1 MKLTFTW
8 SVPVLL
14 AGLFF
19 AVSLSPSLVPR
30 PVPVQGLL
38 SGLSMAA
45 GYGAGVFLVW
55 VWSFLQL
62 PLPSTR
68 WKRRFGTLCALLCA
82 GIIVVFLWRAAGW
95 QDTLRSVMGME
106 PVARTGSLLLA
117 ACTAAVFIVVMVLAR
132 LFRRLFRM
140 ISSRLYRILP
150 GRISLLV
157 GLTIA
162 AMIFWTAVNGLL
174 VRTVLR
180 IADRSFQELDAWMD
194 DDLAPPDSA
203 VGVGGHES
211 QINWKDL
218 GRMGRAFVATG
229 PTAADLQAF
238 FGEPMPS
245 PIRVYVGLNSAPT
258 AEERAEL
265 ALRELIRV
273 GGFERPVLLLVT
285 PTGTG
290 WVDPAALDT
299 VEYLHRGNIATVAA
313 QYSYLNS
320 PLALLTEAAY
330 GMEMARTLFAK
341 IYGYW
346 RNLPPETRPRLYLHG
361 LSLGALNSDQ
371 SFNLYDIID
380 DPFHGAL
387 WSGPPFRTE
396 SWRRMTAQRDPGT
409 PAWLP
414 QFRGGNVVRFMNQH
428 GLPDSSAP
436 WGSFRILFLQHGS
449 DPITFFDPASAWR
462 EPDWLQ
468 APRAHDVT
476 PDLRW
481 FPVVTMLQLAADMM
495 IGTAPPGFGHEYA
508 PADYIEAWHAL
519 TEPAGWSPEELER
532 LKDVFSES
540 RDVGEPEIVTVE
552 TLSRHETVAEFRG
565 TSDHR
570 CMGLTSRCPD
580 ACGHSGTLA
589 TFRIVH
595 YVNHE
600 KLGEF
605 GDPKS
610 DEFAFLVEDNKKNPK
625 VTEVIRQTISALLPG
640 DNVLLS
646 WNHDYVTRNGNS
658 APERPVIRLEK
669 IASDESRTLR
679 DMN

>member
-45 GYGAGVFLVW
+45 GYGLGVLLVW
-55 VWSFLQL
+55 VWGYLQL
-62 PLPSTR
+62 PLPAAR
-68 WKRRFGTLCALLCA
+68 WRRVIGILCALLCA
-82 GIIVVFLWRAAGW
+82 GLVVVFLWRAAEW
-95 QDTLRSVMGME
+95 QDTVRGVMGME
-106 PVARTGSLLLA
+106 PEARAGSLLLGLY
-117 ACTAAVFIVVMVLAR
+117 TTVVVGLVMTLSW
-132 LFRRLFRM
+132 LFRLLFR
-140 ISSRLYRILP
+140 IVSVRIHRILP
-150 GRISLLV
+150 GRISFLIGLV
-157 GLTIA
+157 IA

-180 IADRSFQELDAWMD
+180 MADRSFQELDAWMD
-194 DDLAPPDSA
+194 DDLVPPDA
-203 VGVGGHES
+203 VAGVGGPAS
-211 QINWKDL
+211 WINWQDL
-218 GRMGRAFVATG
+218 GRMGRAFVAKG

-238 FGEPMPS
+238 FGAPMPS

-258 AEERAEL
+258 AEERADL

-273 GGFERPVLLLVT
+273 GGFERPLLLLVT

-330 GMEMARTLFAK
+330 GVEMARALFNK

-346 RNLPPETRPRLYLHG
+346 RTLPPDSRPRLYLHG

-396 SWRRMTAQRDPGT
+396 SWRRMTAQREPGT

-414 QFRGGNVVRFMNQH
+414 QFRSGKVVRFMNQH
-428 GLPDSSAP
+428 GLPDQSAA
-436 WGSFRILFLQHGS
+436 WGSFRILFLQYGS

-468 APRAHDVT
+468 APLAHDVT

-495 IGTAPPGFGHEYA
+495 IGNAPPGFGHEYA
-508 PADYIEAWHAL
+508 PADYIDAWHAL
-519 TEPAGWSPEELER
+519 TEPLGWAPDDLQR
-532 LKDVFSES
+532 LKKVF
-540 RDVGEPEIVTVE
+540 DG
-552 TLSRHETVAEFRG
+552 
-565 TSDHR
+565 
-570 CMGLTSRCPD
+570 
-580 ACGHSGTLA
+580 
-589 TFRIVH
+589 
-595 YVNHE
+595 
-600 KLGEF
+600 
-605 GDPKS
+605 
-610 DEFAFLVEDNKKNPK
+610 
-625 VTEVIRQTISALLPG
+625 
-640 DNVLLS
+640 
-646 WNHDYVTRNGNS
+646 
-658 APERPVIRLEK
+658 
-669 IASDESRTLR
+669 
-679 DMN
+679 

>member
-1 MKLTFTW
+1 MKMNFTW

-45 GYGAGVFLVW
+45 GYGAGLMILW
-55 VWSFLQL
+55 VMGYLQL
-62 PLPSTR
+62 PLPPTR
-68 WKRRFGTLCALLCA
+68 WRRRIGILCALLCA
-82 GIIVVFLWRAAGW
+82 GIVVVFLWRAAGW
-95 QDTLRSVMGME
+95 QDTVRGVMGME
-106 PVARTGSLLLA
+106 PEPRAGSLLLA
-117 ACTAAVFIVVMVLAR
+117 LCTAVVFGLVMVLAWFFK
-132 LFRRLFRM
+132 LLFRM
-140 ISSRLYRILP
+140 VSVRLRRFLP
-150 GRISLLV
+150 GRISFLV
-157 GLTIA
+157 GLSIA

-180 IADRSFQELDAWMD
+180 MADRSFQELDAWMD
-194 DDLAPPDSA
+194 DDLVPPDSA
-203 VGVGGHES
+203 EGVGGLTS
-211 QINWKDL
+211 LIDWNDL
-218 GRMGRAFVATG
+218 GRMGRAFVAQG
-229 PTAADLQAF
+229 PKAGDLQAF
-238 FGEPMPS
+238 FGAPMPS
-245 PIRVYVGLNSAPT
+245 PIRVYVGLNSASTP
-258 AEERAEL
+258 EERAEL

-290 WVDPAALDT
+290 WIDPAALDT

-330 GMEMARTLFAK
+330 GEEMARVLFNK

-346 RNLPPETRPRLYLHG
+346 RALPPDTRPRLYLHG
-361 LSLGALNSDQ
+361 LSLGSLNSDQ

-387 WSGPPFRTE
+387 WSGPPFRNV
-396 SWRRMTAQRDPGT
+396 SWRQMTDQREPGS

-414 QFRGGNVVRFMNQH
+414 QFRGGKVVRFMNQH
-428 GLPDSSAP
+428 GPPDCPAA
-436 WGSFRILFLQHGS
+436 WGTFRILFLQYGS

-508 PADYIEAWHAL
+508 PSDYIDAWNAL
-519 TEPAGWSPEELER
+519 TEPQGWSPDDLQR
-532 LKDVFSES
+532 LKD
-540 RDVGEPEIVTVE
+540 
-552 TLSRHETVAEFRG
+552 
-565 TSDHR
+565 
-570 CMGLTSRCPD
+570 
-580 ACGHSGTLA
+580 
-589 TFRIVH
+589 
-595 YVNHE
+595 
-600 KLGEF
+600 
-605 GDPKS
+605 
-610 DEFAFLVEDNKKNPK
+610 EFARMV
-625 VTEVIRQTISALLPG
+625 
-640 DNVLLS
+640 
-646 WNHDYVTRNGNS
+646 
-658 APERPVIRLEK
+658 
-669 IASDESRTLR
+669 R
-679 DMN
+679 DPS

>member
-19 AVSLSPSLVPR
+19 AVSLSPSLLPR
-30 PVPVQGLL
+30 PLPVQGFL
-38 SGLSMAA
+38 SGLSMAV
-45 GYGAGVFLVW
+45 GYGLGMLMVW
-55 VWSFLQL
+55 VWGYLQV
-62 PLPSTR
+62 PLPPAR
-68 WKRRFGTLCALLCA
+68 WRRRAGILCALLCA
-82 GIIVVFLWRAAGW
+82 GLVVVFLWRAAGW
-95 QDTLRSVMGME
+95 QNTVRGVMGME
-106 PVARTGSLLLA
+106 PEARSGSMLLA
-117 ACTAAVFIVVMVLAR
+117 LYTAAVFGLAMALAWVFR
-132 LFRRLFRM
+132 LLFRM
-140 ISSRLYRILP
+140 VSVRIHRFLP

-157 GLTIA
+157 GLVIA
-162 AMIFWTAVNGLL
+162 AMVFWTAVNGLL

-180 IADRSFQELDAWMD
+180 TADRTFQELDAWMD
-194 DDLAPPDSA
+194 DELVPPDA
-203 VGVGGHES
+203 AGGVGGRTS
-211 QINWKDL
+211 LIDWNDL
-218 GRMGRAFVATG
+218 GRMGRAFVAQG

-238 FGEPMPS
+238 FGAPMPT

-290 WVDPAALDT
+290 WVDPAALNT

-330 GMEMARTLFAK
+330 GLEMARTLFNK

-346 RNLPPETRPRLYLHG
+346 RTLPPDTRPRLYLHG

-396 SWRRMTAQRDPGT
+396 SWRRMTAQREPGT

-414 QFRGGNVVRFMNQH
+414 QFRGGNVVRFMNQQ
-428 GLPDSSAP
+428 GPPDSPAA

-468 APRAHDVT
+468 DPRAHDVT

-508 PADYIEAWHAL
+508 PSDYLDAWYAL
-519 TEPAGWSPEELER
+519 TEPEGWSPEDLQR
-532 LKDVFSES
+532 LKDF
-540 RDVGEPEIVTVE
+540 P
-552 TLSRHETVAEFRG
+552 
-565 TSDHR
+565 
-570 CMGLTSRCPD
+570 
-580 ACGHSGTLA
+580 HSTWVPPG
-589 TFRIVH
+589 RRP
-595 YVNHE
+595 
-600 KLGEF
+600 GQS
-605 GDPKS
+605 GD
-610 DEFAFLVEDNKKNPK
+610 
-625 VTEVIRQTISALLPG
+625 ISAQ
-640 DNVLLS
+640 
-646 WNHDYVTRNGNS
+646 
-658 APERPVIRLEK
+658 
-669 IASDESRTLR
+669 
-679 DMN
+679 